1 MCKSEEMTVE
11 SAAAALNTTPMAIL
25 MLLRRSEL
33 VGRELDDRGW
43 RVERSSLESLIAT
56 RQEDTPLV
64 ECRSRC
70 ADKVGGCA
78 SCGST
83 AE

>member
-1 MCKSEEMTVE
+1 MSKSEEMTVE
-11 SAAAALNTTPMAIL
+11 AAAAVLSTTPMAIL
-25 MLLRRSEL
+25 MLLRRNQL
-33 VGRELDDRGW
+33 IGREVESGGW
-43 RVERSSLESLIAT
+43 LVEAGSLEALRAS
-56 RQEDTPLV
+56 RQKDAPLV

>member
-11 SAAAALNTTPMAIL
+11 AAAAALSTTPMAIL
-25 MLLRRSEL
+25 MLLRRNEL
-33 VGRELDDRGW
+33 IGREVKSGGW
-43 RVERSSLESLIAT
+43 LVQQVSLEALLAT
-56 RQEDTPLV
+56 RQEDAPLV
-64 ECRSRC
+64 ECRNRC